1 MLKSVGGFENARNPR
16 PITRQTNPIAMNID
30 NELTPAGNTWIALA
44 DSLITASRQS
54 VATNS
59 AVPILLNSFMISP
72 VSSSMFLLIMRVER
86 IDELSN
92 SEQMLPHARTNMF
105 KKI

>member
-1 MLKSVGGFENARNPR
+1 
-16 PITRQTNPIAMNID
+16 MNID

-44 DSLITASRQS
+44 DSLIAASRQS

-59 AVPILLNSFMISP
+59 AVAIVLNSFMFSP
-72 VSSSMFLLIMRVER
+72 VWSSMFLLIMRVER

-92 SEQMLPHARTNMF
+92 SEQMSPHAKTS
-105 KKI
+105 I